1 MVLFTLFMFKRPYF
15 SCLIFYLKNIS
26 LCYFYFYSTK
36 MSATKISPIFT
47 DKKYEAWNRILLSLK
62 NFFKE
67 VQDLFQTLIKYVRK
81 ENIDLDIDQ
90 EIKIND
96 IYHRQYSIQDYC
108 NSIIKTN
115 DVLKEQLEERD
126 QKSLEDLNSLL
137 FQTSKVINDL
147 NHHILS
153 YY

>member
-1 MVLFTLFMFKRPYF
+1 
-15 SCLIFYLKNIS
+15 
-26 LCYFYFYSTK
+26 

-67 VQDLFQTLIKYVRK
+67 IQDLFQTLIKYVRK

-96 IYHRQYSIQDYC
+96 IYHCQYSIQDYC